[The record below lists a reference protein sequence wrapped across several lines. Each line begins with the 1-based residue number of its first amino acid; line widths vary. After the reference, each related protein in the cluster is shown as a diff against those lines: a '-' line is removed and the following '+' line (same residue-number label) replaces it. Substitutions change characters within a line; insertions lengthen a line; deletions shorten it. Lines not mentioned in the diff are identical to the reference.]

1 MSDLKGASPEPKTNR
16 RELLHSVGLKSAIG
30 VAGVAAGTVLGN
42 AGTAGAITGEPLTLG
57 RVGNTAGGSTTTIYT
72 GASTTVHAFTFA
84 DNSGVVPTDQGT
96 ATVVGH
102 STMLSAGVLG
112 SSVSRGGTGVVAS
125 SSGVSGVGLRA
136 AAGGPGGIAIS
147 ANGGSVGV
155 EARMTP
161 SEDNSGVI
169 VTGAR
174 RGISTSATT
183 AFPLSLAPGTQ
194 TSGAPAIAARVGDV
208 AVDAGGTI
216 WFCIADGNPGTFRRL
231 GGAATAGSYTPITP
245 TRVYDSRKGSPA
257 AGPISAGGQRVISAA
272 RGIVTSTGA
281 PLPTDLIPA
290 GATAITCNLTVTMT
304 VSSGYLGVFPG
315 DAPTMT
321 ASTINWTGNGQTIA
335 NGLVVKLDNQRR
347 LKIFAG
353 GPGVAAFLID
363 VSGYYL

>member
-1 MSDLKGASPEPKTNR
+1 MSDLKGAAPEPKTNR

-42 AGTAGAITGEPLTLG
+42 AGTTGAITGEPLTLG

-72 GASTTVHAFTFA
+72 GASTSVHAFTFA

-155 EARMTP
+155 EAHMTP

-208 AVDAGGTI
+208 AVPRAHVPRG
-216 WFCIADGNPGTFRRL
+216 RLVRVHRKQHERL
-231 GGAATAGSYTPITP
+231 GEDVHVQRAIGERVHAQVELAPAAQQQRPP
-245 TRVYDSRKGSPA
+245 SPA
-257 AGPISAGGQRVISAA
+257 FASVSEDLPPPLFSSDDFPSLSPPPLKSPGGGWGKKG
-272 RGIVTSTGA
+272 RGK
-281 PLPTDLIPA
+281 
-290 GATAITCNLTVTMT
+290 
-304 VSSGYLGVFPG
+304 G
-315 DAPTMT
+315 D
-321 ASTINWTGNGQTIA
+321 G
-335 NGLVVKLDNQRR
+335 R
-347 LKIFAG
+347 
-353 GPGVAAFLID
+353 
-363 VSGYYL
+363 